1 MRPVG
6 HGCKILSRVRKAC
19 TVWTALLQARSLL
32 SALSQDLANTP
43 LDSPERFKA
52 RALLPGMAKR
62 LRDLG
67 PAVGAVIDVL
77 GATDHDQLS
86 SRYGGDA
93 TSASKSEAVY
103 QSIGKTITISG
114 R

>member
-1 MRPVG
+1 MAAKSMGAESLSLLLVSFVG
-6 HGCKILSRVRKAC
+6 LEVFLLN
-19 TVWTALLQARSLL
+19 VLLQA
-32 SALSQDLANTP
+32 LANTP

-67 PAVGAVIDVL
+67 PAVGAVIEVL
-77 GATDHDQLS
+77 GATDSTQLS
-86 SRYGGDA
+86 SRYGGES
-93 TSASKSEAVY
+93 TSTSKSEAVY